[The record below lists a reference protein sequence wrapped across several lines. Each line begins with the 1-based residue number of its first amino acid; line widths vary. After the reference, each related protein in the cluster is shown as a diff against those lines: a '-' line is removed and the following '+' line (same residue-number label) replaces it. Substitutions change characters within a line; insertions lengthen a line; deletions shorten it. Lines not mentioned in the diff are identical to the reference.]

1 MTASRHLPG
10 SQASTG
16 QPNRARATETLVCRQ
31 LLTLLCRAW
40 ALSTGL
46 DSGWCG
52 RGNPQIIHGGC
63 VDSLCPTQMRTC
75 LFGQLDTYQGN
86 GYNSRLADSYRGE
99 LDFPSHRRASCPGRY
114 RPHCQARPRGSGE
127 PLAAP
132 RSQASGSR
140 RSRPALFVTHLL
152 RGLAPPLPRRLRP
165 AFRAFLPSSLSS
177 FLSTLCVCRTK
188 PPRASV
194 RALHPKLASIL
205 LRRSSPHKTVSAA
218 HPARES
224 VT

>member
-1 MTASRHLPG
+1 MSIGAVLTAYAPHRCVRALLDNWAHNG
-10 SQASTG
+10 TTG
-16 QPNRARATETLVCRQ
+16 VPR
-31 LLTLLCRAW
+31 
-40 ALSTGL
+40 
-46 DSGWCG
+46 
-52 RGNPQIIHGGC
+52 
-63 VDSLCPTQMRTC
+63 
-75 LFGQLDTYQGN
+75 
-86 GYNSRLADSYRGE
+86 YNSRLADSYRGE
-99 LDFPSHRRASCPGRY
+99 SAFLFHRRASCPGRY

-152 RGLAPPLPRRLRP
+152 RGLGESVTASFAPRLSGFPSFP
-165 AFRAFLPSSLSS
+165 ALSLS
-177 FLSTLCVCRTK
+177 LYAVRLPCRTK
-188 PPRASV
+188 PPRAPV